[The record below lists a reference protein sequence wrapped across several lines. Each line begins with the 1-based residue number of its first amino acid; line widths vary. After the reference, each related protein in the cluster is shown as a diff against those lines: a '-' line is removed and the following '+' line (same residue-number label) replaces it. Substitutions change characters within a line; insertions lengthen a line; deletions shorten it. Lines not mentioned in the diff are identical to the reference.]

1 MKYAIR
7 LILAI
12 CLIFAI
18 FQIASGQVLIDS
30 YGQYVNGDKS
40 VERIVT
46 SGNRGYVFVEDSASG
61 QKYEWFFPEGPNE
74 QKNGSV
80 PWAINT
86 WVAFQIREIRL
97 GQVNA
102 CFHYFVIEGDRMIEF
117 NCGRKSSAK
126 PDRKDQKSARINDLP
141 DQIKKELS
149 EFRSRAKSV
158 WPKVLFPE

>member
-1 MKYAIR
+1 M
-7 LILAI
+7 AI
-12 CLIFAI
+12 CLVFAI
-18 FQIASGQVLIDS
+18 FQVVSGQAPIDS
-30 YGQYVNGDKS
+30 YGQYINVDKS

-46 SGNRGYVFVEDSASG
+46 FENKGYVFVEDDVSG
-61 QKYEWFFPEGPNE
+61 QKYEWFFSEGPNE

-102 CFHYFVIEGDRMIEF
+102 CFHYFVIESNRIIEF
-117 NCGRKSSAK
+117 NCDRKSSAK
-126 PDRKDQKSARINDLP
+126 PDKKDQKSAQINDLP
-141 DQIKKELS
+141 AQIKKELS

>member
-18 FQIASGQVLIDS
+18 FQIASGQALIDS
-30 YGQYVNGDKS
+30 YGQYTNGDKS

-46 SGNRGYVFVEDSASG
+46 FKNKGYVFVEDAVSG
-61 QKYEWFFPEGPNE
+61 QKYEWLFPEGPNE
-74 QKNGSV
+74 QKNGSA

-102 CFHYFVIEGDRMIEF
+102 CFHYFAIESNRIIEF
-117 NCGRKSSAK
+117 NCDRKSSAK
-126 PDRKDQKSARINDLP
+126 PDKKDQKSVRINDLP
-141 DQIKKELS
+141 EQIKKELL